1 MLFVT
6 CMNTLHDD
14 SRNHMMLG
22 NINFCHPQT
31 TMLRNIFVH
40 NIAAGNSCQQN
51 CCLVYGAFSLLALM
65 LAIYIYAYYCMFHL
79 AHYMTDI
86 YNMKMQKV
94 CTWLPVHILSQEV

>member
-6 CMNTLHDD
+6 CMNTLHDE
-14 SRNHMMLG
+14 SRNHLMLG

-40 NIAAGNSCQQN
+40 NIAAGNSCQQK

-65 LAIYIYAYYCMFHL
+65 LATYILIVVRMSHL
-79 AHYMTDI
+79 VYMTDL